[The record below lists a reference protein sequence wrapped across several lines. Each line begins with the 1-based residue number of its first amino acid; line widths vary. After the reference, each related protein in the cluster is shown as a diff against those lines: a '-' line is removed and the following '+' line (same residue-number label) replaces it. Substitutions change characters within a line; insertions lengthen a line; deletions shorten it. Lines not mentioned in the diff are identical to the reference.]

1 MKILDLTKEQN
12 TKTNTLE
19 NQQAEI
25 EFLKK
30 KLKQP
35 IDTEQIK
42 A

>member
-19 NQQAEI
+19 NQQCEI
-25 EFLKK
+25 DFLKN